1 MKPITLI
8 FPITIWML
16 GCSHAP
22 EEAAPKPVV
31 TVKIARAQAEDI
43 KLTVQTPATIFPREQ
58 ANISARITA
67 PIRSLR
73 VRKGD
78 RVATGQVLAVLES
91 RDIVAQCQEAS
102 ANLADAQANLQKT
115 SSGTL
120 PTDVGRAKG
129 QLDMAQAARN
139 QAQKNYDRRSQLFKQ
154 GAIPERDLL
163 VTETDLAQAKTAYDV
178 AKKSLDLLQ
187 NQSGQN
193 DIRIGESRVAQ
204 AKAKEAYANA
214 QLQYTDLRS
223 PLSGT
228 VTEQFMYPGDMAK
241 PELPIFTVMDLST
254 AIARAQVPE
263 QQAARVR
270 KGQACGFTQAD
281 GSGEPVWGKVTV
293 INQAVDP
300 ARRTV
305 EVWCE
310 IRKTKQNLRSGV
322 FGNVQIATGTVEN
335 GVVVPLTAVQF
346 AEGTQNGSVM
356 AVDAKQI
363 AHKKDIETGQKIGG
377 KVQVLKGL
385 DSGETVIVEGGYG
398 LPDGTQVQVAG
409 GGK

>member
-1 MKPITLI
+1 MKPIALI

-43 KLTVQTPATIFPREQ
+43 KLSVQAPATIFPREQ
-58 ANISARITA
+58 AHISARITA
-67 PIRSLR
+67 PIRALR

-78 RVATGQVLAVLES
+78 HVASGQVLAALES